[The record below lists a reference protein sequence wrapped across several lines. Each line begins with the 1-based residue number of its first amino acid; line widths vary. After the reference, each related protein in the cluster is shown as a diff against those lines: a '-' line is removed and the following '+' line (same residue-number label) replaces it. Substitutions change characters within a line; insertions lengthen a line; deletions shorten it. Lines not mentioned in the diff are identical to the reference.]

1 MLPGRGTDKIPKQ
14 NPGNA
19 SLYIYLPT
27 YLIYKNTEP
36 HSHLLPSMSPDP
48 RPQTPDLI
56 FGIHSQRLQRSSAKW
71 DGPDKRKPKPQVM
84 ETPRRRAISSGNSSR
99 DSVGRNN
106 FLRSPV
112 LVNSTIAVILWGGD
126 WRKKKRFRLV
136 KLRSSP
142 GGNIAP
148 KPSDQNEREM
158 IR

>member
-48 RPQTPDLI
+48 RPQTPDPGSHLR
-56 FGIHSQRLQRSSAKW
+56 HSFTETAEIKCQVGRARQTQTQA
-71 DGPDKRKPKPQVM
+71 QVM

-112 LVNSTIAVILWGGD
+112 LVNSTIAGILWGGD
-126 WRKKKRFRLV
+126 WRKKNAFVWL
-136 KLRSSP
+136 
-142 GGNIAP
+142 N
-148 KPSDQNEREM
+148 
-158 IR
+158 